1 MKQKDMLILGVAAVG
16 AYYLYTKSKETQNVG
31 GGPAFNDVLGELGKM
46 LNYPLTVGGG
56 VIADATKTASNILQA
71 PENVKAAGGVIQ
83 QVKSVF
89 TAPNTYAAGVQEVAA
104 NIDYLRAATLSGVAQ
119 VTNTATGGLSIMP
132 SSQNPTQPSV
142 SSNLI
147 DLAIAAAP
155 NAYGVS
161 MVTGER
167 RVFNITPAGVAPT
180 NAPRAPVNTM
190 TTTSSTSQNKTATAT
205 SSGALSS
212 QLASSYARG
221 LM

>member
-16 AYYLYTKSKETQNVG
+16 AYYLYKKSKEPQNVG
-31 GGPAFNDVLGELGKM
+31 GGPSFNDMIKGVEETLGKA
-46 LNYPLTVGGG
+46 LGGIGTGPVNFYSVVTSPEAVKAGGG
-56 VIADATKTASNILQA
+56 VVQA
-71 PENVKAAGGVIQ
+71 AQSI
-83 QVKSVF
+83 F
-89 TAPNTYAAGVQEVAA
+89 TTPNTYAAGVQEVAA
-104 NIDYLRAATLSGVAQ
+104 NIDYLRAATLSGVAN
-119 VTNTATGGLSIMP
+119 VTKTATGGLSIMP

-161 MVTGER
+161 MATGER
-167 RVFNITPAGVAPT
+167 RVFNITPAGVAPA

-190 TTTSSTSQNKTATAT
+190 TSTSSTSQNKTATAT